1 MSSTARL
8 ACASFCASLAR
19 STTFVLAPCCGS
31 KDGELPIATAGWA
44 LAISLSCF
52 EVAPKLKIG
61 VRMLS
66 ETVRADARQG
76 DIGIQSIASII
87 EGTPAITITLPI
99 QKPADEVVRELHQP
113 QNPFEWPRAHFPAQN
128 RITPFK
134 SRGPGGGRFF
144 SRPGPPPGA
153 RRRSRKS

>member
-1 MSSTARL
+1 
-8 ACASFCASLAR
+8 
-19 STTFVLAPCCGS
+19 
-31 KDGELPIATAGWA
+31 

-113 QNPFEWPRAHFPAQN
+113 ETLSSGREPISLRRTELPLSN
-128 RITPFK
+128 RDG
-134 SRGPGGGRFF
+134 RGGRFF
-144 SRPGPPPGA
+144 SRPGHPPGRDGGRVVLKMSICIVVEVPNA
-153 RRRSRKS
+153 PMVLE